1 MEKGET
7 VKSVGIELQ
16 NDKVIQSLQE
26 GEGCKYLEILLAD
39 KFLEEEMKLNISK
52 KYIRRIR
59 KVLKSKFTGGNL
71 VRGVNTWEV
80 SLLRY

>member
-52 KYIRRIR
+52 NI
-59 KVLKSKFTGGNL
+59 LEG
-71 VRGVNTWEV
+71 
-80 SLLRY
+80 